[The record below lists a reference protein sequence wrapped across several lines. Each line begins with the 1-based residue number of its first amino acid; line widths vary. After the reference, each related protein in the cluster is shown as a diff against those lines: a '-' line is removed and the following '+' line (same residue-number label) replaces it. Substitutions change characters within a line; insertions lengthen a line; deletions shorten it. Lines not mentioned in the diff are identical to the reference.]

1 MLAIHLLLKIKN
13 YYRVLNL
20 ITVGI
25 TAYQEGIFLE
35 EAINSLLNQSV
46 ENWEAVIVLD
56 GGADKVTK
64 KIFEN
69 FDHKKFKKHSF
80 KNNKGPYITRNKA
93 IQMTKTKWYFHLD
106 GDDRLPIDSLKL
118 IDEKIK
124 IDKSSEYIYGDSL
137 YFNKKKS
144 FIRKPNNNPEVLCQ
158 KPLFVGQSPI
168 TTDLYWKLGG
178 YTKEL
183 INNNDWDF
191 WITVYEKKII
201 GSQIN
206 GIIYERRVRD
216 NSLGSF
222 NSKNRVNNVKK
233 IISRHPIFFNKNNR
247 KNKAL
252 FKVHE
257 LKARSYK
264 ANGDRGKALEHAEK
278 ALRYG
283 KMNSSI
289 DSIISESKMS
299 YPRYKIR
306 RLNYLLRR
314 LSEN

>member
-13 YYRVLNL
+13 YYRVLNK

-25 TAYQEGIFLE
+25 TAYREGLFLK
-35 EAINSLLNQSV
+35 EAINSLLNQST
-46 ENWEAVIVLD
+46 EEWNAVIVLD
-56 GGADKVTK
+56 GGSDKLTK
-64 KIFEN
+64 KIYDE
-69 FDHKKFKKHSF
+69 FDHPNLEKYCFT
-80 KNNKGPYITRNKA
+80 NNQGPYITRNKA
-93 IQMTKTKWYFHLD
+93 IKMTNTRWYFHLD
-106 GDDRLPIDSLKL
+106 GDDKLPLYSLN
-118 IDEKIK
+118 KILNTIK
-124 IDKSSEYIYGDSL
+124 QNNSAEYIYGDSL
-137 YFNKKKS
+137 YFDKNQS
-144 FIRKPNNNPEVLCQ
+144 FVRKAYDDPEVLCH
-158 KPLFVGQSPI
+158 KPLFIGQAPI
-168 TTDLYWKLGG
+168 TISLYKKLGG

-201 GSQIN
+201 GAKIED
-206 GIIYERRVRD
+206 IIYERRIRD
-216 NSLGSF
+216 NSVGSF
-222 NSKNRVNNVKK
+222 FSKNRVNNVKK
-233 IISRHPIFFNKNNR
+233 IINRHPIFFNKNNR

-264 ANGDRGKALEHAEK
+264 ANGDRRKALEHAVK

-289 DSIISESKMS
+289 NAVISENKMS

-306 RLNYLLRR
+306 RLNYFLRK